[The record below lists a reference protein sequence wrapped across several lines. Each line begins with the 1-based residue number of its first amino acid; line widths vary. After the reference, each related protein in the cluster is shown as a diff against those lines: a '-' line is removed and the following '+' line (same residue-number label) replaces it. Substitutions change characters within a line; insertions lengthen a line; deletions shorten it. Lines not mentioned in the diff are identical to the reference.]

1 MALSRR
7 AFTRS
12 VTTSG
17 LVAGVASPAIRS
29 ASAQAAVELKF
40 TSYVGVGHG
49 HHKRVLEPWT
59 KMIEEKSAGRLKV
72 SIYPGT
78 LGRQADQLD
87 LIQNG
92 IADMGYFVPALTPGR
107 FPLTSVCELPFLFE
121 SGKGGSQA
129 FWALWEKDLQKEGT
143 AAGLKVLWTFIHPP
157 GQLHTTKKAVT
168 RMEDLAGLRIRT
180 APGVQQEATQR
191 LGATPVVVPFPET
204 YNALDRGVIDGVW
217 FPWEAIE
224 GIKLFEVLRHHLVVN
239 FYTVPFVVAMNEKK
253 YASLPPD
260 LRKVLDDLSGAWAA
274 EFTGA
279 AWDKNDEGG
288 IAAARKAGASI
299 VTLAPAERARWE
311 EKTRP
316 VETAWLNSTKARNLP
331 GDAVLKDLREFIKTY
346 DS

>member
-1 MALSRR
+1 MA
-7 AFTRS
+7 
-12 VTTSG
+12 SG
-17 LVAGVASPAIRS
+17 LLAAVASPAIRR
-29 ASAQAAVELKF
+29 ASAQAPVELKF

-49 HHKRVLEPWT
+49 HHKRVLEPWA
-59 KMIEEKSAGRLKV
+59 KMVSEKSGGRLKIT
-72 SIYPGT
+72 IYPGT
-78 LGRQADQLD
+78 LGKQADQLQ

-107 FPLTSVCELPFLFE
+107 FPLTSVCELPFLFK

-157 GQLHTTKKAVT
+157 GQLHTTKKSVT
-168 RMEDLAGLRIRT
+168 NMEDLAGLRIRT
-180 APGVQQEATQR
+180 APGVQQDATQR

-224 GIKLFEVLRHHLVVN
+224 GIKLFEVLKHHLVVN
-239 FYTVPFVVAMNEKK
+239 FYTVPFIVAMNETK
-253 YASLPPD
+253 YAALPAD
-260 LRKVLDDLSGAWAA
+260 LRNVLNELSGSWAA

-288 IAAARKAGASI
+288 VEAAKKVGATIS
-299 VTLAPAERARWE
+299 VLPDAERARWE

-316 VETAWLNSTKARNLP
+316 LETAWLDSMKAKNLP
-331 GDAVLKDLREFIKTY
+331 GDVVLKDLRDLIKRY